1 MYSITKIQFS
11 SAFGELNNK
20 ANKEIIFL
28 FYIPSL
34 LAPFHLALAVYTG
47 TTCSGS
53 IRNRSFSGAKK
64 RTRIAFPNRMVTMV
78 LT

>member
-34 LAPFHLALAVYTG
+34 LALFHLALAVYTG
-47 TTCSGS
+47 ITCSGS
-53 IRNRSFSGAKK
+53 IRNRSFSGAK
-64 RTRIAFPNRMVTMV
+64 RTRIAFPNGMVTMV